1 MSHFIVGVIHKPE
14 QDIEELL
21 APYDEGLEVESYVY
35 RTKSEIIKAAKEIVN
50 NYNEDPDWYNN
61 DKYRKN
67 WIKKYLDAKTEEE
80 LYEAEISPDTYEY
93 DEDGNELTTYNP
105 DAKWDWWVV
114 GGRWSDTLLVP
125 RDKVD
130 KTYLEYMD
138 DDEEYWCTNEAKIS
152 DIFFGIDPRKY
163 EDYYNW
169 WKDNVEAPDEKWD
182 SFYKKE
188 YYTDNYT
195 DADDYAKRCCA
206 FSTFAV
212 VTPDGK
218 WHERGEMG
226 WFGCSGESPEEGRD
240 WDENYMDRF
249 INNADPDDVLTIVDC
264 HI

>member
-130 KTYLEYMD
+130 KKERVPRLKCVRTQVATKGEIWFL
-138 DDEEYWCTNEAKIS
+138 KI
-152 DIFFGIDPRKY
+152 IRIK
-163 EDYYNW
+163 
-169 WKDNVEAPDEKWD
+169 VELV
-182 SFYKKE
+182 YQQQ
-188 YYTDNYT
+188 
-195 DADDYAKRCCA
+195 
-206 FSTFAV
+206 
-212 VTPDGK
+212 
-218 WHERGEMG
+218 
-226 WFGCSGESPEEGRD
+226 
-240 WDENYMDRF
+240 
-249 INNADPDDVLTIVDC
+249 
-264 HI
+264 